1 MLKLSFEKCQVADVR
16 VFSAEE
22 RVRVKI
28 QRWEIAYCHGGLKS
42 SIEIG
47 TLGHCGNLN
56 FSLNRKQ
63 IRTFYNGFLK
73 FKSIF
78 KAFCFFLFIKIA
90 LTAGAKAGDRGRLV
104 GCVCD

>member
-1 MLKLSFEKCQVADVR
+1 MLKLSFEKCQVAEVR

-22 RVRVKI
+22 RVRVKL

-42 SIEIG
+42 SGEMGI
-47 TLGHCGNLN
+47 LGHCGNLN

-78 KAFCFFLFIKIA
+78 KGFFLLFIKIA
-90 LTAGAKAGDRGRLV
+90 LAAGAKAGGRGRLV
-104 GCVCD
+104 GSVCD